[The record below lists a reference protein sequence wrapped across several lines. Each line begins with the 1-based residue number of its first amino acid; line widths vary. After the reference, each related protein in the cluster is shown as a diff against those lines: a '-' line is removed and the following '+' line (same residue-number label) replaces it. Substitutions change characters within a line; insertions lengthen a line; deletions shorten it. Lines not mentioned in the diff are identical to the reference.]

1 MVDVVSEREEP
12 KMKDPK
18 QKLISLIRDSA
29 EKKGCSKTQVSQ
41 ILALVE
47 NTMSDGI
54 PDIEEL
60 QRILKSIGGIEK

>member
-1 MVDVVSEREEP
+1 M
-12 KMKDPK
+12 
-18 QKLISLIRDSA
+18 SLIRDSA

-60 QRILKSIGGIEK
+60 QRILKSIGGVEK

>member
-1 MVDVVSEREEP
+1 
-12 KMKDPK
+12 MKDPK
-18 QKLISLIRDSA
+18 QKLTRLIRDAA
-29 EKKGCSKTQVSQ
+29 EKKGCSKSQVSQ

-60 QRILKSIGGIEK
+60 QRILKGIGGLEK